1 MINFLLAEKYEP
13 LGGIG
18 QDKEGKALEGFGAW
32 ANVSNPS
39 NVLTTIISNILGI
52 LTIFAGIW
60 FLFQAIMAGYSYLS
74 AGGDKTR
81 IENAW
86 RKLTNA
92 LIGLAIVVAAYG
104 LIALLGTFL
113 GVKFLEVGDLID
125 SISPT
130 SPNEIITNGQQN
142 IINFFNQK

>member
-1 MINFLLAEKYEP
+1 MINFLLADKD
-13 LGGIG
+13 LGTIG
-18 QDKEGKALEGFGAW
+18 AGEGFGAW
-32 ANVSNPS
+32 ANFGDDPS
-39 NVLTTIISNILGI
+39 ALLTSIISNILAI

-74 AGGDKTR
+74 AGGDKAR

-113 GVKFLEVGDLID
+113 GVKFLEIGDLID
-125 SISPT
+125 SISPGG
-130 SPNEIITNGQQN
+130 PTNWRELV
-142 IINFFNQK
+142 F

>member
-1 MINFLLAEKYEP
+1 MINFLLTENYEP
-13 LGGIG
+13 LGGIA
-18 QDKEGKALEGFGAW
+18 QDEEGKALEGFGAW
-32 ANVSNPS
+32 AVGDPS
-39 NVLTTIISNILGI
+39 NLLTTIISNILGI

-113 GVKFLEVGDLID
+113 GVNFLEIGDLFD
-125 SISPT
+125 LISPKET
-130 SPNEIITNGQQN
+130 ITNTNWTPG
-142 IINFFNQK
+142 IF

>member
-1 MINFLLAEKYEP
+1 MINFLLADKD
-13 LGGIG
+13 LGAIG
-18 QDKEGKALEGFGAW
+18 TGEGFGAW
-32 ANVSNPS
+32 AEFGDNPS
-39 NVLTTIISNILGI
+39 TLLTEIISKILGI

-74 AGGDKTR
+74 AGGDKAR

-113 GVKFLEVGDLID
+113 GVKFLEIGDLLD
-125 SISPT
+125 SISPNGT
-130 SPNEIITNGQQN
+130 VTNWRQL
-142 IINFFNQK
+142 IY